1 MAELVQRRYAGAY
14 YEVAKELQKEDD
26 FLKELQYIDAVLK
39 DNPDFMKVL
48 KAPMISKDEKKSLI
62 EKVFADQL
70 SISTFNFLKILID
83 KSRVATFPQIS
94 EEFRRLL
101 NIDRNIK
108 EVTAITASPLS
119 AELKAELIEKLKA
132 ITGSEIILNDELDAS
147 IMGGVLI
154 KIGNEQMDG
163 TVKHRLEALKHEIS
177 AIIA

>member
-108 EVTAITASPLS
+108 EVTAITATPLNE
-119 AELKAELIEKLKA
+119 ELKAELIEKLKT
-132 ITGSEIILNDELDAS
+132 ITGSEIILNDELDPS

-163 TVKHRLEALKHEIS
+163 TVKNRLEALKHEIS

>member
-132 ITGSEIILNDELDAS
+132 ITGSEIILNDEF
-147 IMGGVLI
+147 
-154 KIGNEQMDG
+154 
-163 TVKHRLEALKHEIS
+163 
-177 AIIA
+177 